1 MLPEQFADIIEL
13 IKQSRAA
20 AVRAVNTELINLYW
34 NVGAYISKRI
44 ANAAWGEKTVDELS
58 AFIQKN
64 HPELKGF
71 TRAGLYRMVQFYQTY
86 SSAAFVAPVVTQ
98 IQTAETE
105 DSKIV
110 APVGRQIQPTEN
122 EDAGIVA
129 ALGRQLEVSDIRN
142 NILVKLSWTHHRII
156 FSRCKTEEEREFY
169 IKLSIKENYSSRELE
184 RQIDSGIFE
193 RVMIGNQQLS
203 PMLRE
208 IHPNIFNSFKDSYV
222 FEFLNLPE
230 PHSESD
236 LQRGLIQQ
244 MKKFILEL
252 GKDFLFIAEEYKVQ
266 VGNRDFYLDLLF
278 YHRGLQ
284 CLVAFELKKEK
295 FEPEHLGK
303 VNFYLEALDRD
314 VKKEN
319 ENPSIGVLL
328 CKDKDSEVV
337 EYALSRSLSPT
348 MVSEYRTQLPD
359 KKLLQQKL
367 HELFKNNETE

>member
-1 MLPEQFADIIEL
+1 MLQKQFADIIEL
-13 IKQSRAA
+13 IKQSRVAA
-20 AVRAVNTELINLYW
+20 IKAVNTELINLYW
-34 NVGAYISKRI
+34 NVGAYINKQI
-44 ANAAWGEKTVDELS
+44 AAANWGDKTVDELA

-71 TRAGLYRMVQFYQTY
+71 NRRGLYRMVQFYETY
-86 SSAAFVAPVVTQ
+86 ASSVFVASPGQ
-98 IQTAETE
+98 QMQDTE
-105 DSKIV
+105 YESVEIV
-110 APVGRQIQPTEN
+110 SAMRTRLKDDPDLVPA
-122 EDAGIVA
+122 AGT
-129 ALGRQLEVSDIRN
+129 QLEVIDIRSS
-142 NILVKLSWTHHRII
+142 ILVKLSWTHHRTI

-169 IKLSIKENYSSRELE
+169 IKASIKENYSSRELE

-193 RVMIGNQQLS
+193 RVMIGNQKLS
-203 PMLRE
+203 PLLRE
-208 IHPNIFNSFKDSYV
+208 IHPNISNSFKDSYV
-222 FEFLNLPE
+222 FEFLNLPD

-236 LQRGLIQQ
+236 LQKGLIQQ

-252 GKDFLFIAEEYKVQ
+252 GKDFLFIGEEYKVQ
-266 VGNRDFYLDLLF
+266 VGNRDFYIDLLF

-348 MVSEYRTQLPD
+348 MISEYRTQLPD

-367 HELFKNNETE
+367 HELFKNNNETE